1 MKASVSFLGLYSYD
15 PTIFDDLQLPIDID
29 RETLVNN
36 LLVQT
41 AELEVMQ
48 PDPGI
53 FKIVLGWFSRKR
65 LPQWQRV
72 AEAYGIYYRKD
83 ADIDLTIIRMPDL
96 QRAETRTP
104 NLEYSETRTPDLTT
118 VGENNGAD
126 TSTIRRAGFNSENL
140 ETSEQTTTELGTG
153 NSVHST
159 GTEQTGRT
167 ETGSEHRE
175 AVEMGT
181 DTHVTNGRRQPVP
194 DLIARELEL
203 AKSDVMEYIIS
214 DIRRNFCLLVY

>member
-1 MKASVSFLGLYSYD
+1 MQASVSFLGLYSYD
-15 PTIFDDLQLPIDID
+15 PTIFDEVQIPSGID
-29 RETLVNN
+29 RETLFNN
-36 LLVQT
+36 LMVET
-41 AELEVMQ
+41 AELEVAQ

-53 FKIVLGWFSRKR
+53 IKTVLGWFSRKR

-72 AEAYGIYYRKD
+72 ADAYGLDYRMD
-83 ADIDLTIIRMPDL
+83 ADTDLTITRTPDL
-96 QRAETRTP
+96 QRDETRTP

-153 NSVHST
+153 NSIHSS
-159 GTEQTGRT
+159 GTEKTERS
-167 ETGSEHRE
+167 ETGSERRQASE
-175 AVEMGT
+175 TGS
-181 DTHVTNGRRQPVP
+181 DKHVTIGRRQPVP

-203 AKSDVMEYIIS
+203 ARSDIMEYIIS

>member
-1 MKASVSFLGLYSYD
+1 MKASMSFLGLYSYD
-15 PTIFDDLQLPIDID
+15 PTIFDDLQLPSDID
-29 RETLVNN
+29 RETLLNN
-36 LLVQT
+36 LMVQT
-41 AELEVMQ
+41 AELEVLQ
-48 PDPGI
+48 TDPGI
-53 FKIVLGWFSRKR
+53 IKIVLGWFSKKR

-72 AEAYGIYYRKD
+72 SDAYGLYYCMD
-83 ADIDLTIIRMPDL
+83 TDTDLTITRIPDL
-96 QRAETRTP
+96 QRDETRTP
-104 NLEYSETRTPDLTT
+104 HLEYSETRTPDLTT

-159 GTEQTGRT
+159 GTEQTDRT
-167 ETGSEHRE
+167 ETGDERRQSTETG
-175 AVEMGT
+175 VE
-181 DTHVTNGRRQPVP
+181 THATIGRRQPVP
-194 DLIARELEL
+194 DLIALELEL

>member
-1 MKASVSFLGLYSYD
+1 MQASVSFMGLYSYD
-15 PTIFDDLQLPIDID
+15 PSIFDDLQLPSGID
-29 RETLVNN
+29 RETLINN
-36 LLVQT
+36 LMVET

-53 FKIVLGWFSRKR
+53 IKVVLGWFSRKR

-72 AEAYGIYYRKD
+72 ADAYGLDYRMD
-83 ADIDLTIIRMPDL
+83 ADTDLTITRTPDL
-96 QRAETRTP
+96 QREETRTP
-104 NLEYSETRTPDLTT
+104 ELEYSETRTPDLTT

-153 NSVHST
+153 NSIHSS
-159 GTEQTGRT
+159 GTEKTERS
-167 ETGSEHRE
+167 ETGSEHRQASE
-175 AVEMGT
+175 TGSDKHET
-181 DTHVTNGRRQPVP
+181 IGRRQPVP
-194 DLIARELEL
+194 DLIARELEI

>member
-1 MKASVSFLGLYSYD
+1 MQASVSFMGLYSYD
-15 PTIFDDLQLPIDID
+15 SSIFDELQLPDGID
-29 RETLVNN
+29 RETLLNN
-36 LLVQT
+36 LMVET
-41 AELEVMQ
+41 AELEVLQ

-53 FKIVLGWFSRKR
+53 IKIVLGWFSRKR

-72 AEAYGIYYRKD
+72 ARAYGLDYRMD
-83 ADIDLTIIRMPDL
+83 SDTDLTITRTPDL
-96 QRAETRTP
+96 LRDETRTP

-153 NSVHST
+153 NSIHSS
-159 GTEQTGRT
+159 GTEQTDRT
-167 ETGSEHRE
+167 ETGSEHRQASE
-175 AVEMGT
+175 TGS
-181 DTHVTNGRRQPVP
+181 DTHETIGRRQPVP

-203 AKSDVMEYIIS
+203 AKSDVMEYIIT

>member
-1 MKASVSFLGLYSYD
+1 MQASVSFMGLYSYD
-15 PTIFDDLQLPIDID
+15 PTIFDKVQLPAGID
-29 RETLVNN
+29 RETLLNN
-36 LLVQT
+36 LMTET
-41 AELEVMQ
+41 AELEVLQ
-48 PDPGI
+48 PDPVI
-53 FKIVLGWFSRKR
+53 IKTVLGWFSRKR

-72 AEAYGIYYRKD
+72 ARAYGLDYRMD
-83 ADIDLTIIRMPDL
+83 ADTDLTITRTPDL
-96 QRAETRTP
+96 QRDETRTP

-153 NSVHST
+153 NSIHSS
-159 GTEQTGRT
+159 GTEQTDRT
-167 ETGSEHRE
+167 ETGSERRQATE
-175 AVEMGT
+175 TGT
-181 DTHVTNGRRQPVP
+181 DSTETVGRRQPVP

-203 AKSDVMEYIIS
+203 AKSDVMEYIIT

>member
-1 MKASVSFLGLYSYD
+1 MQASVSFLGLYSYD
-15 PTIFDDLQLPIDID
+15 PTIFDDLQLPTGID

-36 LLVQT
+36 LMVET
-41 AELEVMQ
+41 AELEVVQ

-53 FKIVLGWFSRKR
+53 VKVVLGWFSRKR

-72 AEAYGIYYRKD
+72 ADAYGLDYRMD
-83 ADIDLTIIRMPDL
+83 ADTDLSITRTPDL
-96 QRAETRTP
+96 QRDETRTP

-118 VGENNGAD
+118 TGENNGTD

-153 NSVHST
+153 NSIHSS
-159 GTEQTGRT
+159 GTETT
-167 ETGSEHRE
+167 ERSESGSEHRQATE
-175 AVEMGT
+175 TGNEKHET
-181 DTHVTNGRRQPVP
+181 IGRRQPVP

>member
-1 MKASVSFLGLYSYD
+1 MQASVSFLGLYSYD
-15 PTIFDDLQLPIDID
+15 PTIFDDLQLPSGID

-36 LLVQT
+36 LMVET
-41 AELEVMQ
+41 AELEVVQ

-53 FKIVLGWFSRKR
+53 VKVVLGWFSRKR

-72 AEAYGIYYRKD
+72 ADAYGLDYRMD
-83 ADIDLTIIRMPDL
+83 ADTDLTITRTPDL
-96 QRAETRTP
+96 QRDETRTP
-104 NLEYSETRTPDLTT
+104 ELEYSEIRTPDLTT
-118 VGENNGAD
+118 VGENNGSD

-153 NSVHST
+153 NSIHSS
-159 GTEQTGRT
+159 GTEKT
-167 ETGSEHRE
+167 ERSESGSEHRQATE
-175 AVEMGT
+175 TGNEKHET
-181 DTHVTNGRRQPVP
+181 IGRRQPVP

-203 AKSDVMEYIIS
+203 ARSDVMEYIIS

>member
-1 MKASVSFLGLYSYD
+1 MQASVSFLGLYSYD
-15 PTIFDDLQLPIDID
+15 PTIFDAVLLPSGID
-29 RETLVNN
+29 RETLLNN
-36 LLVQT
+36 LMVQT
-41 AELEVMQ
+41 AELEVVQ

-53 FKIVLGWFSRKR
+53 IKVVLGWFSRKR

-72 AEAYGIYYRKD
+72 ADAYGLDYRMD
-83 ADIDLTIIRMPDL
+83 ADTDLTITRTPDL
-96 QRAETRTP
+96 QRDETRTP

-140 ETSEQTTTELGTG
+140 ETGEQTTTELGTG
-153 NSVHST
+153 NSIHSS
-159 GTEQTGRT
+159 GTEQTDRS
-167 ETGSEHRE
+167 ETGSERRQTTE
-175 AVEMGT
+175 TGT
-181 DTHVTNGRRQPVP
+181 DSTETVGRRHPVP